1 MSAVSEQI
9 APDEV
14 TQQFE
19 TLQIDPA
26 LPRQSQGKQ
35 PQGGQR
41 SPGQAASVNA
51 SHTQPYQPYAQAYTR
66 YPQQYQNPYP
76 SYVPYSPYGPEQLG
90 WRQPGSE
97 QPSPINPSNPTF
109 GVWSSPPVSPAVG
122 APPPFLNQQSRHG
135 SFDAAGM
142 PGGSPVYFD
151 SRSSFGGP
159 GPAWPYPAAPSHF
172 GYYPSYHPSSSPLEP
187 NMAQPS
193 NWSGSPATLYGTGPN
208 QNRVSVSSAS
218 RPSPTGTDSKEP
230 ERKPYHPQPPSRRSD
245 WVMWVGNVPSNTS
258 HEELWHFFNMTVPI
272 TDPITDTEPWR
283 GPSSIFLIS
292 RSSCAFVNLSS
303 QAELDRA
310 VAFFNGKPLRPW
322 DARCPRM
329 VCRVRRKDDD
339 LKSGV
344 GAQRGTGI
352 HRDWVKKEQ
361 EKQQVTPQGLE
372 PVATA
377 EGQVPAVSLANPA
390 ISELSDEGRKR
401 DSSGSEDGKKASG
414 SYASTSSSFLIKHF
428 PRRVFIVKSLTTA
441 ELEESVRTGI
451 WRTQRHNEPI
461 LDQAFRTSQSVFL
474 IFGANRAGEFF
485 GYARMVE
492 PIDKE
497 RAKRQQSSI
506 SSSAPMRSGTQ
517 ESSFFLAP
525 QQSRITVLSPGE
537 LHSREDS
544 YFHPIHRNTDP
555 PKIPNHAAGSNS
567 MSLQVLD
574 ETRAHTFDPKT
585 LQRDYFPSVTLA
597 MAQEGGDVS
606 NQSALT
612 VVSEPQAV
620 EDLQRKETL
629 PPPQENAKRENQ
641 NAEEGFSDDGWGH
654 AFRIE
659 WVKVAPLPFN
669 KTRHLRNPWNADRE
683 VKVSRDGTEIEPS
696 VGLQLMAEWD
706 KPEIAPRL
714 PSNGSNASSSNR

>member
-14 TQQFE
+14 TQQLE
-19 TLQIDPA
+19 TLQIDPGFSIQ
-26 LPRQSQGKQ
+26 PQQGRQ

-41 SPGQAASVNA
+41 SLNGAASTSIN
-51 SHTQPYQPYAQAYTR
+51 HTQPYQPYAQAYTR
-66 YPQQYQNPYP
+66 YPQQYQTPYP
-76 SYVPYSPYGPEQLG
+76 PYLPYTPYAPPEQMG

-109 GVWSSPPVSPAVG
+109 GVWSSPPVSPVVG
-122 APPPFLNQQSRHG
+122 APPFLNQQSRHG

-142 PGGSPVYFD
+142 PGNSPVYFD
-151 SRSSFGGP
+151 SRSSFSAP
-159 GPAWPYPAAPSHF
+159 GPAWPYPPAPPHF
-172 GYYPSYHPSSSPLEP
+172 GYYPPYQSTSPLEP
-187 NMAQPS
+187 NMVQPS
-193 NWSGSPATLYGTGPN
+193 NWSGSPATPYGNAPS
-208 QNRVSVSSAS
+208 QNRVSASSTA
-218 RPSPTGTDSKEP
+218 RPSPTGAESKEP
-230 ERKPYHPQPPSRRSD
+230 ERKAYHPQPPSRRSD

-258 HEELWHFFNMTVPI
+258 HEELWHFFNMTVPV
-272 TDPITDTEPWR
+272 TDPMTDVEPWR

-303 QAELDRA
+303 QSELDRA
-310 VAFFNGKPLRPW
+310 VTFFNGKPLRPW

-361 EKQQVTPQGLE
+361 EKRQGASQGLDGS
-372 PVATA
+372 VAD
-377 EGQVPAVSLANPA
+377 GQGPHVSLTNPA
-390 ISELSDEGRKR
+390 IQELAEEGRKR
-401 DSSGSEDGKKASG
+401 DSSGSEDGKNSG
-414 SYASTSSSFLIKHF
+414 SYASTNSSFLIKHF

-441 ELEESVRTGI
+441 ELEESVRTGT

-485 GYARMVE
+485 GYAQMVE

-517 ESSFFLAP
+517 ESGFFLTP

-537 LHSREDS
+537 LPAREDS

-597 MAQEGGDVS
+597 MAQDGDVS
-606 NQSALT
+606 KQSSLT
-612 VVSEPQAV
+612 VVSEPQSV
-620 EDLQRKETL
+620 GDLQRKETL
-629 PPPQENAKRENQ
+629 PPPDENAKREKQ
-641 NAEEGFSDDGWGH
+641 NAQEEFADDGWGH
-654 AFRIE
+654 TFRIE

-669 KTRHLRNPWNADRE
+669 RTRHLRNPWNADRE
-683 VKVSRDGTEIEPS
+683 VKVSRDGTEIEPT

-714 PSNGSNASSSNR
+714 PSNGSNPSPSH